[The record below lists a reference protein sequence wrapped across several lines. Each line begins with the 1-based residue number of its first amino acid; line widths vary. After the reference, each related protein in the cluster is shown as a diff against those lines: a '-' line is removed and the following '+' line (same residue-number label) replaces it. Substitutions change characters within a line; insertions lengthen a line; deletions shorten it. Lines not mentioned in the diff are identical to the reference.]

1 MMAWSANK
9 PEMHKNEIRP
19 LVEEG
24 GFFYGMLFDAK
35 QGFLRR
41 HSDAWAEIRK
51 VSGSLLLFHASCAR
65 LYYE

>member
-1 MMAWSANK
+1 MTAWSANK

-35 QGFLRR
+35 QVFLYR
-41 HSDAWAEIRK
+41 HPDALTEIRK
-51 VSGSLLLFHASCAR
+51 ASGF
-65 LYYE
+65 LYKLNE